1 MNVLD
6 SEVVVS
12 VLQNKG
18 YKVTES
24 LDDADL
30 VLVNTCSI
38 RENAEQRIRGRLDLF
53 RLAKKKNPELKIG
66 VIGCMAERLKEQLI
80 DEEKA
85 VDIVVGPDA
94 YRDLP
99 NLLEITQTGQKAVNV
114 ILSQE
119 ETYADISP
127 VRMDP
132 NHISAF
138 VAIMRGCDNY
148 CSYCV
153 VPYVRGRERS
163 RSVNTILDEVKQ
175 LINTGYKEVTLI
187 GQNVNSYSWNLD
199 DNSRKIDFPELL
211 NRVANIDSKLR
222 VRYATSHPKDLSDD
236 LLYVM
241 KEHNN
246 ICKNIHLPLQS
257 GSTRIL
263 NLMNRGY
270 TREYYMDRV
279 KAIKRILPECS
290 ISTDIIAGFCS
301 ETKEDHEATLS
312 LMKWAEYDFAY
323 MFMYSERPNTI
334 AAEKLMDNIPEKTK
348 KERLNEIIQLQNRL
362 SLHSKQRDIGK
373 DVEVL
378 VEGTSKRCENEYFGR
393 NSQNKVVVFDKNNE
407 KIGDYL
413 QIRINSCTAAT
424 LLGSRK
430 NN

>member
-175 LINTGYKEVTLI
+175 LINSGYKEVTLI

-199 DNSRKIDFPELL
+199 DNSRKNDFPELL